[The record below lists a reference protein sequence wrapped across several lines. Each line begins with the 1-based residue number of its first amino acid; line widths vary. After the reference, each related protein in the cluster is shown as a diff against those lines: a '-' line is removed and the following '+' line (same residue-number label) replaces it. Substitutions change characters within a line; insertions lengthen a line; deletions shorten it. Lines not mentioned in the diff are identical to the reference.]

1 MRERMDK
8 ENRGRK
14 KGRMRKGWD
23 RGNRGRKYKD
33 EGRMGQ
39 REQGKKRKR

>member
-1 MRERMDK
+1 MGQREQGKKKERMSG
-8 ENRGRK
+8 EC
-14 KGRMRKGWD
+14 D

-39 REQGKKRKR
+39 REQGKERKR